1 MRCPTKAET
10 LSRPCPTCR
19 GWAHK
24 AINCQSCA
32 GCGVIHYRYGKV
44 ILPKGNSHTNLAILQ
59 YGLILV
65 HLLRAPS
72 LNSLH
77 IAQVN
82 RVHFVGWHQ

>member
-1 MRCPTKAET
+1 MRCPSKAET

-44 ILPKGNSHTNLAILQ
+44 VLPKGK
-59 YGLILV
+59 
-65 HLLRAPS
+65 
-72 LNSLH
+72 
-77 IAQVN
+77 
-82 RVHFVGWHQ
+82 